1 MSSIYSSFLEIS
13 VVSRLKFSKSVFPI
27 WCLFGQK
34 EICLSYWETQQQF
47 AVVHLPSVPLQPLSF
62 SQSCCTPICKLT
74 TVLEA
79 NQSLPHASSTPEQS
93 TMDHQALR
101 QSFSGAA
108 GLKQC
113 AVHKGNAISNANTRS
128 LQTYLHQCW
137 ETQAPDKLSS
147 RQGSIWRENMKY
159 LQPQRPPPHG
169 LWVSFIWWMGHER
182 RALRVWKALT
192 TTCCI

>member
-1 MSSIYSSFLEIS
+1 MCACVSTLNAIHVSSIYSSFLEIS

-34 EICLSYWETQQQF
+34 EICLTYWETQQQF
-47 AVVHLPSVPLQPLSF
+47 AVVHLLSVPLQPLSF

-159 LQPQRPPPHG
+159 LQQLLLPTVSECPSYDG
-169 LWVSFIWWMGHER
+169 WVMKEEH
-182 RALRVWKALT
+182 
-192 TTCCI
+192 